1 MPERLATL
9 TILVNGS
16 PIHAQPGSTV
26 AAVLLN
32 AAIPCRLSVT
42 GEPRTALCGMG
53 ICFECRATV
62 DGHPHTRTCQLPCRN
77 GMIIETEL
85 KPAGKS
91 QAEPSR

>member
-1 MPERLATL
+1 MPETSRFITIRINGIPIQARL
-9 TILVNGS
+9 
-16 PIHAQPGSTV
+16 GSTV

-62 DGHPHTRTCQLPCRN
+62 DGRPHTRTCQLPARN
-77 GMIIETEL
+77 GMVVETN
-85 KPAGKS
+85 PQS
-91 QAEPSR
+91 DREPSR

>member
-62 DGHPHTRTCQLPCRN
+62 DGLAHTRTCQLPAHD
-77 GMIIETEL
+77 GMVIETQI
-85 KPAGKS
+85 KPA
-91 QAEPSR
+91 AEPTR

>member
-1 MPERLATL
+1 MPETSRFITIRINGIPIQARL
-9 TILVNGS
+9 
-16 PIHAQPGSTV
+16 GSTV

-62 DGHPHTRTCQLPCRN
+62 DGLAHTRTCQLPAHD
-77 GMIIETEL
+77 GMVIETQI
-85 KPAGKS
+85 KPA
-91 QAEPSR
+91 AEPTR